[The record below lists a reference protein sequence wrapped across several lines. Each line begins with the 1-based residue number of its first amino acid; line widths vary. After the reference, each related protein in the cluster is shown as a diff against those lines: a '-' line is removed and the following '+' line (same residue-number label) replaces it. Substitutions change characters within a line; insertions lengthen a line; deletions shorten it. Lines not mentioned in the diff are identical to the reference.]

1 MKKCSTTSGG
11 VNQTFIIKP
20 GDTFDIPC
28 SGISTNQIFSCDGDT
43 SILLSTDYIVVEG
56 GIIPDVDGVR
66 DLGLPNRRF
75 RNVNTLSGTSTV
87 WTATEVFNTP
97 DLNFGLYIDVNQRNI
112 TADNSVIQDDILN
125 GGNF

>member
-11 VNQTFIIKP
+11 INETFIIKP
-20 GDTFDIPC
+20 GDDVNVPC
-28 SGISTNQIFSCDGDT
+28 SGISTNQIFSCDGNT

-56 GIIPDVDGVR
+56 GIIPDVDGTR

-75 RNVNTLSGTSTV
+75 RDINTISGTSTI
-87 WTATEVFNTP
+87 WTSTQVVNTP
-97 DLNFGLYIDVNQRNI
+97 DLNLGLDSNGNQRNI
-112 TADNSVIQDDILN
+112 TADSSVIQDDILN